1 MAELC
6 TIKVSIA
13 DLAKLK
19 QQGMQ
24 YTLKIVEE
32 TDFDYSNDEK
42 WQKLKKASIK
52 AYIELKKREFD
63 LRHNTKK

>member
-1 MAELC
+1 MSEIC
-6 TIKVSIA
+6 TIKISIA

-19 QQGMQ
+19 QQGVQ

-42 WQKLKKASIK
+42 WNKLKKASIK
-52 AYIELKKREFD
+52 AYMELKNREFD
-63 LRHNTKK
+63 LRHNQ